1 MDMTTSLPRE
11 IELKLALPPDRVEA
25 FLARMARRRAQ
36 PEKRVLHTRYFDTP
50 DFDLSAAGVALRV
63 RRTGR
68 RWLQTLKTE
77 GERQGGLSH
86 RLEFEMPVPRGALD
100 WSRFPAEALE
110 HVPAAWRDRLAPAF
124 ETRFER
130 LVWPLAARGGAR
142 IEVALDR
149 GEVRAG
155 EASAPICEIE
165 LELKAGR
172 PDALFDLAIAW
183 AADFGCLPDDESKA
197 ARGAR
202 LARGIKSAPLKA
214 GAVALDPAG
223 SVEAGFAAVC
233 RDALAHFQANL
244 PGTLAGGDPE
254 YLHQARVA
262 LRRLRTA
269 LRVFRDAFAFPP
281 ELLKGLHDLAAVLG
295 PARDWDVLC
304 LETLPAIAPH
314 GPDPV
319 AWQTGMA
326 ALTVRREAV
335 AAAMRARLAAARP
348 GAWLLACQ
356 RWLLRHGWCDAPE
369 AQRRLQLGPLAD
381 WARAALRRGDRAIRR
396 DARCFAALPAAARHR
411 LRIRVKRQRYALECL
426 QVCYRGRAHA
436 RYLAALRMAQRGLGR
451 ANDTRVAADLLRSER
466 VGLGAMG
473 MFALGWLTAHEA
485 DFGADKNAKYL
496 QNLVKL
502 RINW

>member
-1 MDMTTSLPRE
+1 MTTSLPQE
-11 IELKLALPPDRVEA
+11 IELKLALPPGRVEA

-36 PEKRVLHTRYFDTP
+36 PEKHALHTRYFDTP

-63 RRTGR
+63 RRAGR

-77 GERQGGLSH
+77 GERQGGLSR
-86 RLEFEMPVPRGALD
+86 RLEFEMSVPRGALD
-100 WSRFPAEALE
+100 WSRFPAEALAY
-110 HVPAAWRDRLAPAF
+110 VPAAWRDRLVPAF

-130 LVWPLAARGGAR
+130 LAWQLSGRGGAR

-155 EASAPICEIE
+155 EARAPICEIE

-197 ARGAR
+197 ARGMR
-202 LARGIKSAPLKA
+202 LARGAEPAPVKA

-244 PGTLAGGDPE
+244 PGTLAGDDPE

-262 LRRLRTA
+262 LRRLRAA
-269 LRVFRDAFAFPP
+269 LRVFRRACAFPP
-281 ELLKGLHDLAAVLG
+281 ELLDGLRDLAAALG

-314 GPDPV
+314 GPDPA
-319 AWQTGMA
+319 AWQAGMA
-326 ALTVRREAV
+326 GLTARREAV
-335 AAAMRARLAAARP
+335 AAAMRAQLAAARP

-356 RWLLRHGWCDAPE
+356 RWLLRHGWRDAPE
-369 AQRRLQLGPLAD
+369 AQRRRQLGPLAG

-396 DARCFAALPAAARHR
+396 DARRFAALPVEARHR
-411 LRIRVKRQRYALECL
+411 LRIRVKRQRYVLECL
-426 QVCYRGRAHA
+426 QACYPGRAHA
-436 RYLAALRMAQRGLGR
+436 RYQAVLRAAQDGLGR
-451 ANDTRVAADLLRSER
+451 ANDARVAADLLRSER
-466 VGLGAMG
+466 AGSGAMG
-473 MFALGWLTAHEA
+473 MFALGWLAARVA
-485 DFGADKNAKYL
+485 DSGTGENAKYL

-502 RINW
+502 RVNW